1 MRRFYPFSRGR
12 NLNFVALG
20 NDDDDYSFSKKK
32 SARVSELNSFK
43 FYKLMTDV
51 VAGSHVSPDHR
62 EEAAGPHE

>member
-32 SARVSELNSFK
+32 SARVSELNLFK
-43 FYKLMTDV
+43 ILQVD
-51 VAGSHVSPDHR
+51 D
-62 EEAAGPHE
+62 